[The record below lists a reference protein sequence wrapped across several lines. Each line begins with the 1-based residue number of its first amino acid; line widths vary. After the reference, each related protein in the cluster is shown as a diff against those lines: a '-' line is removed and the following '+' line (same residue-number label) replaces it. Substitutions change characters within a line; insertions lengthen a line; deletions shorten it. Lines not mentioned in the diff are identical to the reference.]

1 MNERI
6 NCGTIVIIGAIF
18 TSITILLLILSAI
31 IYTTTAVNPC
41 ISKYIRTKQ
50 SCMNNCGCIWCSEN
64 NSSIAGICTYGS
76 DRNNN
81 CYGMGIVSAHE
92 CIPNTTM
99 FIATVLLSFVMVVI
113 LLLLVFIRCI
123 FNKPLTGYI
132 EIP

>member
-1 MNERI
+1 MNEKI
-6 NCGTIVIIGAIF
+6 NCGTIVVIGAIF

-64 NSSIAGICTYGS
+64 NSSIADICTYETDHDNS
-76 DRNNN
+76 
-81 CYGMGIVSAHE
+81 CYGMNIVTARE

-99 FIATVLLSFVMVVI
+99 FAATILLSFIMIVII
-113 LLLLVFIRCI
+113 LLLIFIRCI
-123 FNKPLTGYI
+123 FNKPPVGYI
-132 EIP
+132 KIP